1 MFNFNGGLFED
12 NSSFLNEKNRGV
24 QLGDAV
30 YEELRVINGEIIYLE
45 DHYLRLMSSMRILRM
60 EIPMNFTMEFME
72 AEILKI
78 FSENDLKQAKRVKF
92 TVFRNSQNNFFES
105 DNSISYFIVS
115 DTLNN
120 HFFVISEDNYEV
132 ELFKDFYK
140 NSSMLSNLDTNN
152 KILNVVG
159 AIYARENDYQD
170 CLLLNE
176 KKQVIEALN
185 GNIFIVKGNKIKTPP
200 VTDGCT
206 NGVLRKKLIELLSKL
221 DGFDFLEDSISP
233 FELQKADELFIV
245 NTIDGIVPITK
256 YRKKAFVNTV
266 AKNLIGK
273 LNAAARLSVT
283 PGV

>member
-1 MFNFNGGLFED
+1 MFNFNGGLLED

-24 QLGDAV
+24 QFGDAV

-72 AEILKI
+72 TEILKI

-92 TVFRNSQNNFFES
+92 TVYRNSQHNFFES

-120 HFFVISEDNYEV
+120 HFFVLSEDNYEV

-152 KILNVVG
+152 KILNVLG

-176 KKQVIEALN
+176 RKQVIEALN
-185 GNIFIVKGNKIKTPP
+185 GNIFIVKENKIKTPP

-273 LNAAARLSVT
+273 LNAAARLSVS

>member
-1 MFNFNGGLFED
+1 MFNFNGGLLED

-72 AEILKI
+72 TEILKI

-92 TVFRNSQNNFFES
+92 TVFRNSQHNFFES

-120 HFFVISEDNYEV
+120 HFFVLSEDNYEV

-176 KKQVIEALN
+176 RKQVVEALN
-185 GNIFIVKGNKIKTPP
+185 GNIFIVKENKIKTPP

-273 LNAAARLSVT
+273 LNAAARLSVS